1 MIARTGFGIFGLA
14 MMLGLP
20 SPALHAETT
29 GALTVA
35 QSAPTVQ
42 PKPAEAAPA
51 EKSQDKVQDKSQD
64 KSQDKVEEKAQDT
77 VVDYSPEAIM
87 NRRFPQKVKVGDLIG
102 LPVLDDNDVT
112 LGRVQRVVHTPEGK
126 IRLIVGYSKWFGW
139 FGRPVAVPIE
149 VVAILARQIA
159 SLDMPPAEYDAAPTW
174 TEGKDVPIPYSEI
187 IHIAVTR
194 R

>member
-1 MIARTGFGIFGLA
+1 MDVRKGFGVIGLAIGLA
-14 MMLGLP
+14 MIAGVP
-20 SPALHAETT
+20 TAALHAEPASAALILAQ
-29 GALTVA
+29 GAEVPLA
-35 QSAPTVQ
+35 Q
-42 PKPAEAAPA
+42 PKPTEAAPA
-51 EKSQDKVQDKSQD
+51 DN
-64 KSQDKVEEKAQDT
+64 
-77 VVDYSPEAIM
+77 SPEAIM

-126 IRLIVGYSKWFGW
+126 IKLIVGYSKWFGW

-159 SLDMPPAEYDAAPTW
+159 SLDMPPAEYEAAPTW
-174 TEGKDVPIPYSEI
+174 TEGEDTPIPYSEI